1 MKSLCLPSLHF
12 PPVWRQPVLPKLCV
26 LVCVPLSVCVLELIL
41 HKQKSAPP
49 PHLFVY
55 TIDSIFGTCFASCFF
70 CLPIFL
76 FFPPLWRLLYNGSQ
90 KNFLILLFLNNNM
103 HSILWLSHNL
113 FRQIH
118 VSRYSVPVLSQ
129 KGITSWK
136 NKCIWFCQIAQS
148 CRPWVAVV
156 YLLPEVH
163 AGVLRYTLAPSVAGQ
178 YYLTVVCVYMKYFQ

>member
-1 MKSLCLPSLHF
+1 M
-12 PPVWRQPVLPKLCV
+12 CV
-26 LVCVPLSVCVLELIL
+26 LLELIL

-49 PHLFVY
+49 PRSLCLHSWQHTWRMFCFLF
-55 TIDSIFGTCFASCFF
+55 FL

-118 VSRYSVPVLSQ
+118 VSRYSVPTLSQ

-136 NKCIWFCQIAQS
+136 NKCTWLCQRAQS
-148 CRPWVAVV
+148 CLPWTAVV
-156 YLLPEVH
+156 SLLPEVR
-163 AGVLRYTLAPSVAGQ
+163 AGVLRYTLGPSGAEQ
-178 YYLTVVCVYMKYFQ
+178 YYLTVVCVFMKYFQ